1 MIILYSSSQTANLS
15 FIIDNLKWTEV
26 DRDRKSEKKIE
37 TEIER
42 KRKRRN
48 TKDIETNKESWIN
61 KKYINKERKEDKE
74 KNIE

>member
-26 DRDRKSEKKIE
+26 DRDRKAEKKIE

-61 KKYINKERKEDKE
+61 KKYIKKERKEDKE